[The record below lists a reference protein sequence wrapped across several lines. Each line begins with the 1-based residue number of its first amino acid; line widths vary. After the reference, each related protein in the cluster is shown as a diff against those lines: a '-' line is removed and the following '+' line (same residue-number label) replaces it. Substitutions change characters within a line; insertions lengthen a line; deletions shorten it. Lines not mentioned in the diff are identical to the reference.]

1 MKHPHL
7 LSVLLPININYP
19 FTYSCT
25 EALEI
30 GTIVKVSFRNRELY
44 GVVWSQDEHLTNF
57 DREKIKPILTKKIGD
72 DCISL
77 PADLLSFLNWVS
89 TYYMVPLGLALK
101 ASFKKQFLE
110 KHGKKKI
117 YYTLNPLHTSKITQ
131 KQEMVIEL
139 LGVHGTLERNRII
152 SISGLSND
160 IIKRM
165 IRNGI
170 LKESESFVE
179 VEEKIYLETNI
190 DFTQEQN
197 YAMEKIS
204 TSLKQQKVTLIDGI
218 TGSGKTELYLEA
230 ATRILRQGKQV
241 LIMLPEITLTQEF
254 LKIFRSRFKNQ
265 VGEWHSGLT
274 EARRRQLWFDIL
286 NKKIRL
292 VVGARSSL
300 FLPFIDLGLI
310 VVDEEHDPSYKQE
323 EGMIYNARD
332 MAILRAKQLKI
343 ACILSSA
350 TPSVETF
357 ENIVSKKYSRAV
369 LNKRFYGTK
378 LPSISCIDMR
388 KAEKETD
395 SFLPVELI
403 EDLKKTKERNEQS
416 LIFLNRRGYSPMS
429 ICGNCGVRVDCPHC
443 DAWLVLH
450 KNTLKYKCHYCGH
463 TEESDI
469 KCKNCHSSDKIIQT
483 GLGIEKIDEEL
494 NRLLPHMSRI
504 IFSSDYLPSSG
515 SVSAALRQIKEN
527 KIDLIIGT
535 QLISKGHN
543 FPSLTYVGIL
553 DADFGLEVTD
563 IRASE
568 RTYQI
573 LNQVSGRAGRV
584 KQESKVKIMTHMPD
598 HPLLQSLKNNQKQE
612 FYNAELTIR
621 NSSRMPPFA
630 RLVAIIVSSKNRKLL
645 NECSQK
651 LALINNF
658 PKDVEL
664 LGPIEAPISRI
675 RQYYRQ
681 RFLIRGP
688 KNCNIQLYIK
698 RWLDSLKL
706 PPQIRITID
715 VDPQNFL

>member
-44 GVVWSQDEHLTNF
+44 GVVWSQEEYVTNF
-57 DREKIKPILTKKIGD
+57 DRKKIKPIITKKIGD

-89 TYYMVPLGLALK
+89 TYYMVPLGLVLK
-101 ASFKKQFLE
+101 ASFKKQFFE
-110 KHGKKKI
+110 KQGKKKI
-117 YYTLNPLHTSKITQ
+117 YYTFNPLHTSKITQ
-131 KQEMVIEL
+131 KQETVIEL
-139 LGVHGTLERNRII
+139 LQVHGTLERNRII

-160 IIKRM
+160 IIRRM

-190 DFTQEQN
+190 DFTPEQN
-197 YAMEKIS
+197 YAMEKINA
-204 TSLKQQKVTLIDGI
+204 SLKQQKVTLIDGI

-265 VGEWHSGLT
+265 VGEWHSGLS
-274 EARRRQLWFDIL
+274 EARRRQLWYDIL

-310 VVDEEHDPSYKQE
+310 VVDEEHDSSYKQE

-357 ENIVSKKYSRAV
+357 ENIVSNKYSRAA

-378 LPSISCIDMR
+378 LPTISCIDMR

-463 TEESDI
+463 AEESDI

-494 NRLLPHMSRI
+494 NRLLPDMSRI

-664 LGPIEAPISRI
+664 LGPIEAPISRM

>member
-57 DREKIKPILTKKIGD
+57 DREKIKPIISKKIGD

-77 PADLLSFLNWVS
+77 PTDLLSFLNWVS

-101 ASFKKQFLE
+101 ASFKKQFFE
-110 KHGKKKI
+110 KQGKKKI
-117 YYTLNPLHTSKITQ
+117 YYTLNPLHTSKITK
-131 KQEMVIEL
+131 KQETVIEL
-139 LGVHGTLERNRII
+139 LRVHGTLERNRII

-170 LKESESFVE
+170 LTESESFVE

-357 ENIVSKKYSRAV
+357 ENIVSKKYSRAA

-378 LPSISCIDMR
+378 LPTISCIDMR

-416 LIFLNRRGYSPMS
+416 LIFLNRRGYSPLS
-429 ICGNCGVRVDCPHC
+429 ICGNCGVRVDCPDC

-450 KNTLKYKCHYCGH
+450 KKTLKYKCHYCGH
-463 TEESDI
+463 TQKSDI

-494 NRLLPHMSRI
+494 NRLLPDMSRI
-504 IFSSDYLPSSG
+504 IFSSDYLPSPS
-515 SVSAALRQIKEN
+515 SVSAALKQIKEN
-527 KIDLIIGT
+527 KINLIIGT

-584 KQESKVKIMTHMPD
+584 KQESKVKIMTYMPD

-645 NECSQK
+645 NEYSQK

-664 LGPIEAPISRI
+664 LGPIEAPISRM

>member
-1 MKHPHL
+1 
-7 LSVLLPININYP
+7 
-19 FTYSCT
+19 
-25 EALEI
+25 
-30 GTIVKVSFRNRELY
+30 
-44 GVVWSQDEHLTNF
+44 
-57 DREKIKPILTKKIGD
+57 
-72 DCISL
+72 
-77 PADLLSFLNWVS
+77 
-89 TYYMVPLGLALK
+89 
-101 ASFKKQFLE
+101 
-110 KHGKKKI
+110 
-117 YYTLNPLHTSKITQ
+117 
-131 KQEMVIEL
+131 
-139 LGVHGTLERNRII
+139 
-152 SISGLSND
+152 
-160 IIKRM
+160 
-165 IRNGI
+165 
-170 LKESESFVE
+170 
-179 VEEKIYLETNI
+179 
-190 DFTQEQN
+190 
-197 YAMEKIS
+197 
-204 TSLKQQKVTLIDGI
+204 
-218 TGSGKTELYLEA
+218 
-230 ATRILRQGKQV
+230 
-241 LIMLPEITLTQEF
+241 MLPEITLTQEF

-357 ENIVSKKYSRAV
+357 ENIVSKKYSRAA

-378 LPSISCIDMR
+378 LPTISCIDMR

-416 LIFLNRRGYSPMS
+416 LIFLNRRGYSPLS
-429 ICGNCGVRVDCPHC
+429 ICGNCGVRVDCPDC

-450 KNTLKYKCHYCGH
+450 KKTLKYKCHYCGH
-463 TEESDI
+463 TQKSDI

-494 NRLLPHMSRI
+494 NRLLPDMSRI
-504 IFSSDYLPSSG
+504 IFSSDYLPSPS
-515 SVSAALRQIKEN
+515 SVSAALKQIKEN
-527 KIDLIIGT
+527 KINLIIGT

-584 KQESKVKIMTHMPD
+584 KQESKVKIMTYMPD

-664 LGPIEAPISRI
+664 LGPIEAPISRM

>member
-1 MKHPHL
+1 MKHPYL

-110 KHGKKKI
+110 KQGKKKI

-357 ENIVSKKYSRAV
+357 ENIVSKKYSRAA

-469 KCKNCHSSDKIIQT
+469 KCKHCHSSDKIIQT

-494 NRLLPHMSRI
+494 NRLLPDMSRI

>member
-1 MKHPHL
+1 
-7 LSVLLPININYP
+7 
-19 FTYSCT
+19 
-25 EALEI
+25 
-30 GTIVKVSFRNRELY
+30 
-44 GVVWSQDEHLTNF
+44 
-57 DREKIKPILTKKIGD
+57 
-72 DCISL
+72 
-77 PADLLSFLNWVS
+77 
-89 TYYMVPLGLALK
+89 
-101 ASFKKQFLE
+101 
-110 KHGKKKI
+110 
-117 YYTLNPLHTSKITQ
+117 
-131 KQEMVIEL
+131 
-139 LGVHGTLERNRII
+139 
-152 SISGLSND
+152 
-160 IIKRM
+160 
-165 IRNGI
+165 
-170 LKESESFVE
+170 
-179 VEEKIYLETNI
+179 
-190 DFTQEQN
+190 
-197 YAMEKIS
+197 
-204 TSLKQQKVTLIDGI
+204 
-218 TGSGKTELYLEA
+218 
-230 ATRILRQGKQV
+230 
-241 LIMLPEITLTQEF
+241 
-254 LKIFRSRFKNQ
+254 
-265 VGEWHSGLT
+265 
-274 EARRRQLWFDIL
+274 
-286 NKKIRL
+286 
-292 VVGARSSL
+292 
-300 FLPFIDLGLI
+300 
-310 VVDEEHDPSYKQE
+310 
-323 EGMIYNARD
+323 
-332 MAILRAKQLKI
+332 
-343 ACILSSA
+343 
-350 TPSVETF
+350 
-357 ENIVSKKYSRAV
+357 
-369 LNKRFYGTK
+369 
-378 LPSISCIDMR
+378 MR

-416 LIFLNRRGYSPMS
+416 LIFLNRRGYSPLS
-429 ICGNCGVRVDCPHC
+429 ICGNCGVRVDCPDC

-450 KNTLKYKCHYCGH
+450 KKTLKYKCHYCGH
-463 TEESDI
+463 TQKSEI
-469 KCKNCHSSDKIIQT
+469 KCKNCHSSDKIMQT

-494 NRLLPHMSRI
+494 HRLLPDMSRI

-515 SVSAALRQIKEN
+515 SISAALRQIKEN

-584 KQESKVKIMTHMPD
+584 KQESKVKIMTYMPD

-621 NSSRMPPFA
+621 NSTRMPPFA

-664 LGPIEAPISRI
+664 LGPIEAPISRM